1 MCTGAEPAVIAAWV
15 GAGAAAA
22 GTAVSV
28 YSAMEQADQAKDA
41 AKAQEK
47 TAAEDAAYAAS
58 EAQLQA
64 RTIRKAA
71 DKQRAEARASLA
83 GSGVVVGEGT
93 AEQIDN
99 TINANAEEDAQMAIY
114 DGSNRA
120 RSITQSGN
128 LSASRSRNAAS
139 AAQIGA
145 FGSALQGGATIARG
159 WNTSAAGTKKA
170 S

>member
-1 MCTGAEPAVIAAWV
+1 MGIETGVLLSYAAIASAAV
-15 GAGAAAA
+15 

-28 YSAMEQADQAKDA
+28 YGQMEQADQAKDA
-41 AKAQEK
+41 ANQQQK

-58 EAQLQA
+58 EAQVQA

-93 AEQIDN
+93 AEQIDS

-120 RSITQSGN
+120 RAITQSGN

-145 FGSALQGGATIARG
+145 FGSALQGGAAIARG

-170 S
+170 G

>member
-1 MCTGAEPAVIAAWV
+1 MCTGLEGPALAAWV

-28 YSAMEQADQAKDA
+28 YGAMEQRDQAKDA
-41 AKAQEK
+41 AEAQQK
-47 TAAEDAAYAAS
+47 TAADDAAYAMS

-93 AEQIDN
+93 AEQIDT
-99 TINANAEEDAQMAIY
+99 TIATNAENDALMAVY

-120 RSITQSGN
+120 RAITQGGA
-128 LSASRSRNAAS
+128 LAASRSRNAA
-139 AAQIGA
+139 AAAGISA
-145 FGSALQGGATIARG
+145 FGSALQGGATLAKG
-159 WNTSAAGTKKA
+159 WNTAAVSKRGG
-170 S
+170 